1 MRKYLLIFLM
11 LLSSISSWSQP
22 DPARATLFGVTAR
35 ISSKGIIANDVALGG
50 QLTGHIALNPEVKK
64 ITSYQ
69 RKYNEYLD
77 TLRNVIGMAA
87 QIYGLFTEVKLTIN
101 RIGTYKNIVA
111 HIAAHQTTNIVAV
124 GFSKKF
130 QYLYDDM
137 VQIGIQVGADV
148 AILMPFNTK
157 KHRKSKMTGWE
168 GVKKVDEI
176 RQNIR
181 KMNQNL
187 YAAIRL
193 LKYTTLLDV
202 WYEATQSTKPIKKT
216 RSMAAICTQA
226 RQDWVRHA
234 RGANEYHGKN

>member
-1 MRKYLLIFLM
+1 MRKYLMIFL
-11 LLSSISSWSQP
+11 LLFFSLCSWSQE
-22 DPARATLFGVTAR
+22 DPTRALTYITAGKV
-35 ISSKGIIANDVALGG
+35 SSGFIYGNEGFLTIQLGSH
-50 QLTGHIALNPEVKK
+50 LMLNPEVKK

-87 QIYGLFTEVKLTIN
+87 QLYGLFTEVKLTVK
-101 RIGTYKNIVA
+101 RIGIYKDIVA
-111 HIAAHQTTNIVAV
+111 HVAAHQTTNIVAV

-130 QYLYDDM
+130 QNLYNDM
-137 VQIGIQVGADV
+137 VQTGIQVGADV
-148 AILMPFNTK
+148 AVLMPFSTK
-157 KHRKSKMTGWE
+157 KHKKSKMTGWE
-168 GVKKVDEI
+168 RVQKVDEI
-176 RQNIR
+176 RQSIR
-181 KMNQNL
+181 KINENL
-187 YAAIRL
+187 YAAISL

-234 RGANEYHGKN
+234 KGVNEYHGKN

>member
-1 MRKYLLIFLM
+1 MRKYLMIFL
-11 LLSSISSWSQP
+11 LLLFSLHLWSQE
-22 DPARATLFGVTAR
+22 DPTRALTYKVAGNV
-35 ISSKGIIANDVALGG
+35 SKGFIYGNDAALTI
-50 QLTGHIALNPEVKK
+50 QLGSHKMLNPEVKK

-87 QIYGLFTEVKLTIN
+87 QIYGLFTEVKLTVN

-130 QYLYDDM
+130 QHLYDDM
-137 VQIGIQVGADV
+137 VQTGIQVGADV

-157 KHRKSKMTGWE
+157 KHKKSKMTGWE
-168 GVKKVDEI
+168 RVQKVDEI

-181 KMNQNL
+181 KMNDNL

-234 RGANEYHGKN
+234 KGANEYHGKN